1 LKALR
6 LLRQDFLK
14 SPDFPTALRMTRLSI
29 EILRAFE
36 GDLSVGWF
44 DRPRQLQI
52 RTALFLGKGNSLLQF
67 QWLPSSVCQCCAK
80 RPARSLVLSTA
91 TNKKTAFGRP
101 FPKSLGKGTYA
112 GVERHLVLPSIHD
125 EAASVPHPQCRFRVN
140 RATLTA
146 RRPLPVFL

>member
-1 LKALR
+1 LKALG

-91 TNKKTAFGRP
+91 TNKKAAFGRP

-112 GVERHLVLPSIHD
+112 ALNAIWFFRRYAMKLLLFLTRNVGSGSI
-125 EAASVPHPQCRFRVN
+125 AS
-140 RATLTA
+140 L
-146 RRPLPVFL
+146 